1 MDIVISRIL
10 KYLNGCL
17 DNDHM
22 YQIGL
27 FIVRHYVDME
37 DYSLERLMKE
47 GQFSEAEV
55 LDFCVHLGFHTY
67 EDFQE
72 QLLADYMLRI
82 SQIRARMLGT
92 SAEQMLE
99 QLDISYSR
107 DELVQTLE
115 TICEYIFKH
124 RRVIIIG
131 ALYPMSIAVDFQTDF
146 ITFGKEVIEFHHF
159 DKDFRFQEEDLVM
172 FISATGRTLD
182 AYIKENKDLNICDAN
197 IVLMTQNVKYRNFE
211 NICADY
217 VILVPGKFDGI
228 QFNYQIMLLFD
239 ILRIYYYQ
247 KYYI

>member
-197 IVLMTQNVKYRNFE
+197 IVLMTQNVKYRIFE

-217 VILVPGKFDGI
+217 VIQVPGKFDGI

>member
-217 VILVPGKFDGI
+217 VIQVPGKFDGI
-228 QFNYQIMLLFD
+228 QLNHAVV
-239 ILRIYYYQ
+239 
-247 KYYI
+247 

>member
-10 KYLNGCL
+10 KYLHGCL

-217 VILVPGKFDGI
+217 VIQVPGKFDGI